1 MRQERAAAAVIT
13 ASLLAITGCAI
24 VPPDRSFGRVQ
35 AEIDQRVSASPA
47 WPTSPEA
54 RGAIDAAV
62 QTLLAEPL
70 TQERA
75 VQIALL
81 NNRTLWA
88 EYADLGMLEA
98 DFVEAGL
105 LDNPSLSIGLGF
117 PDRPPS
123 LTELDFGLTL
133 NLLRAILSPARRDI
147 AGLHLDAAVLRA
159 ADRVL
164 QTVTETRLAYL
175 DLQASEHM
183 SAVLREIAV
192 AAEASAELAARL
204 YDAGNISELALANER
219 ALYEDAR
226 VEYARSLRESQ
237 ERRERLNVLL
247 GLWGTQTDWR
257 MVNRLPEPPAVEPDY
272 SELESLAV
280 RQRLD
285 LAATAREV
293 QALSGALGL
302 QRDWR
307 WLLTT
312 EVGGRA
318 SRDSDGQWVV
328 GPEFTLDLPIF
339 DQRQTEIARLESAL
353 LGAQARLEAI
363 AIETRADIRRLRDR
377 LFALRHEIDHYRGT
391 ILPLRQRITAL
402 TLEQYNFM
410 LVDTFGLLAA
420 KRDEIAAYRSY
431 LQSIHDYWSTRAE
444 LERVV
449 GGRLPT
455 PTQPSSMESSDNGA
469 RPAPPAMNTPD
480 SPHHHGAH

>member
-1 MRQERAAAAVIT
+1 MREQRFAAMFAALSLLT
-13 ASLLAITGCAI
+13 ASGCAI

-35 AEIDQRVSASPA
+35 DEVGQLVDVQPLWPISSEIH
-47 WPTSPEA
+47 EM
-54 RGAIDAAV
+54 IDATV
-62 QTLLAEPL
+62 QKLLTEPL

-75 VQIALL
+75 VQVALL

-88 EYADLGMLEA
+88 EYSELGMQEA
-98 DFVEAGL
+98 DFEEAGL
-105 LDNPSLSIGLGF
+105 LENPSLSIGLGF

-123 LTELDFGLTL
+123 LTALDFGLTL
-133 NLLRAILSPARRDI
+133 NLLRAILTPARREI
-147 AGLHLDAAVLRA
+147 AGFYLDAAVLRA

-164 QTVTETRLAYL
+164 QTVAETRLTYL

-192 AAEASAELAARL
+192 AAEASADLAQRL
-204 YDAGNISELALANER
+204 YDAGNLSELALANEQ
-219 ALYEDAR
+219 ALYEDSR
-226 VEYARSLRESQ
+226 LEYSRSLMESVGL
-237 ERRERLNVLL
+237 RERLNVLL
-247 GLWGTQTDWR
+247 GLWDKQTNWQ
-257 MVNRLPEPPAVEPDY
+257 MVDRLPELPASEAVLA
-272 SELESLAV
+272 ELESFAV

-285 LAATAREV
+285 LAAAAREV
-293 QALSGALGL
+293 QALSSALGL
-302 QRDWR
+302 QRNWR

-318 SRDSDGQWVV
+318 SRDTDGQWVV

-339 DQRQTEIARLESAL
+339 NQRQSEITRLDSAL

-363 AIETRADIRRLRDR
+363 AIETRADVRRLRDR
-377 LFALRHEIDHYRGT
+377 LFALRYEIEHYRDT
-391 ILPLRQRITAL
+391 ILPLRERITAL

-420 KRDEIAAYRSY
+420 KRGEIAVYRSY

-449 GGRLPT
+449 GGRLPMPTRST
-455 PTQPSSMESSDNGA
+455 PEMPADTDTMSSMPASDA
-469 RPAPPAMNTPD
+469 Q
-480 SPHHHGAH
+480 HHHGDH